1 MIDLHCHILPGIDD
15 GARDLSESLDM
26 ARQFVAE
33 GVTAVA
39 CTPHI
44 LPGVY
49 RNTGPQIIS
58 ATNALQ
64 RALDDADISLRLVTG
79 ADNHV
84 VPDIVTG
91 LRNGHLL
98 TLANSRYVLIEPPH
112 HVLPPRLEELF
123 IEVQAAGYVPVL
135 THPERLTW
143 IKQHYAL
150 IQRLVR
156 TGTWMQITAGSLTG
170 AFGRDAKY
178 WAERMANEGLV
189 HILATDAHDAQ
200 RRPPD
205 LAKGREVAEK
215 LIGGVAAEHLV
226 VTRPSAVL
234 ANQIPSGLPGPE
246 SASTGPTTTEAEGR
260 PRESRTI
267 PPFGPPGRHALDGT
281 RRGLLGRLRRLFD

>member
-15 GARDLSESLDM
+15 GARDRSVALDM

-33 GVTAVA
+33 GVTTVA

-49 RNTGPQIIS
+49 RNTGPQIRL
-58 ATNALQ
+58 ATDELQQALN
-64 RALDDADISLRLVTG
+64 DADIPLRLTSG

-91 LRNGHLL
+91 LQNGHLL

-123 IEVQAAGYVPVL
+123 LEIQAAGYVPIL

-143 IKQHYAL
+143 IGQNYAL
-150 IQRLVR
+150 IKRLVHA
-156 TGTWMQITAGSLTG
+156 GAWMQLTAGSLTG
-170 AFGRDAKY
+170 AFGRDAQY
-178 WAERMANEGLV
+178 WAERMAVEGLV

-200 RRPPD
+200 RRPPN
-205 LAKGREVAEK
+205 LAEGRDRAEK
-215 LIGGVAAEHLV
+215 LIGRVAATHLV
-226 VTRPSAVL
+226 VTRPSGVL
-234 ANQIPSGLPGPE
+234 ANQIPSSLPSPE
-246 SASTGPTTTEAEGR
+246 STNTGPATTETEER
-260 PRESRTI
+260 PREPRTTSS
-267 PPFGPPGRHALDGT
+267 FGPPGRHALDGT
-281 RRGLLGRLRRLFD
+281 RRGLFGRLRRLFD